1 MGGRILA
8 KGRLRLFLYP
18 VFGRF
23 VHTRSALVGQTVLV
37 MAGCACFAFLMFV
50 RQYQTVCARTAGHW
64 I

>member
-1 MGGRILA
+1 MRTDSCERA
-8 KGRLRLFLYP
+8 ASPFPYP